1 MATLFTG
8 KKEGG
13 MKYIIV
19 GMILWLIATG
29 LFWALAIVSKQADQR
44 TKLIMEDREKHGIN
58 KRD

>member
-1 MATLFTG
+1 
-8 KKEGG
+8 

-29 LFWALAIVSKQADQR
+29 LFWALAIVSKRADQR
-44 TKLIMEDREKHGIN
+44 MKLIMEEREKHGIN